1 MYFNCNH
8 VLLQPIT
15 YLKLTLIMLIPISYE
30 TMHAT
35 LTIRSDFSLKRLR
48 DLSLC
53 QFVNVS
59 LCLVCVC
66 LDFSI
71 GREVKPVWL

>member
-1 MYFNCNH
+1 
-8 VLLQPIT
+8 
-15 YLKLTLIMLIPISYE
+15 MLILISYE
-30 TMHAT
+30 TLRMT
-35 LTIRSDFSLKRLR
+35 FTIGSNFSLKQLR

-59 LCLVCVC
+59 LCLVSVC